1 MPVGHGAWKASEP
14 LSDLDQL
21 LSIVKHDPNVNA
33 SRWLVSATLSSGLC
47 TLCPTP
53 PIRGARG
60 ETLRRGPDG
69 SSLWCLKTTT
79 MFFEISKALVM
90 YWLISSGEHA
100 GAIIFE
106 NGARETVAPG
116 VMHR

>member
-21 LSIVKHDPNVNA
+21 LSIVKHDPNVTA

-69 SSLWCLKTTT
+69 SSLWCLKTTM
-79 MFFEISKALVM
+79 MFFEISVEVAIRR
-90 YWLISSGEHA
+90 LILSGEHA
-100 GAIIFE
+100 VEPLFLKSE
-106 NGARETVAPG
+106 PG
-116 VMHR
+116 KHAYQV

>member
-21 LSIVKHDPNVNA
+21 LSIVKHDPNMNA
-33 SRWLVSATLSSGLC
+33 KQVVGVCNTSSGLC
-47 TLCPTP
+47 TLCPKP

-69 SSLWCLKTTT
+69 SSLWCLKNTM
-79 MFFEISKALVM
+79 MFFEISVEVALRR
-90 YWLISSGEHA
+90 LILSVG
-100 GAIIFE
+100 
-106 NGARETVAPG
+106 NK
-116 VMHR
+116 